1 MQESR
6 NLSASKIRKIATT
19 RSLAAALQFR
29 SHTCDLHRR
38 DVKISCKN
46 RRVAIVCVCVSAS
59 VRVYACVCVCV
70 CVYAIRRET
79 RVSPARFSAETEVG
93 SIGGKADETK
103 TRQGLTSILHVRC
116 DFENRTKHGSQ

>member
-70 CVYAIRRET
+70 RDPTRNASFAGAFFRGNGSGIDRRKGGRNEDTT
-79 RVSPARFSAETEVG
+79 RANVDPACAV
-93 SIGGKADETK
+93 
-103 TRQGLTSILHVRC
+103 
-116 DFENRTKHGSQ
+116 